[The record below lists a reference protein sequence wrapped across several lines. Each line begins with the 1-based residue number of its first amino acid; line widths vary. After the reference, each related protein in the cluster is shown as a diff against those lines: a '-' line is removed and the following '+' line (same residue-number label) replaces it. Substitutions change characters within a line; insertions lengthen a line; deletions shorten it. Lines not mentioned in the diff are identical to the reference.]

1 MRGDTVVGNDVWIGM
16 EAIIL
21 PGVKIGD
28 GSIVA
33 ARSVV
38 SHDVPPYSIVAGNP
52 GKVVK
57 ARFDAGTTRRLLAIA
72 WWNWP
77 VDKITRN
84 LNAIRGADIA
94 QLEAAA

>member
-1 MRGDTVVGNDVWIGM
+1 M

-33 ARSVV
+33 ARAVV
-38 SHDVPPYSIVAGNP
+38 SRNVPPYSVVAGDP

-57 ARFDAGTTRRLLAIA
+57 SRFDAGTVTRLLAVA

-77 VDKITRN
+77 VDKISRN
-84 LNAIRGADIA
+84 LDAIRGADIA
-94 QLEAAA
+94 RLEAAA

>member
-1 MRGDTVVGNDVWIGM
+1 
-16 EAIIL
+16 
-21 PGVKIGD
+21 
-28 GSIVA
+28 VA

-38 SHDVPPYSIVAGNP
+38 SHDVPPYSIVAGTP

-57 ARFDAGTTRRLLAIA
+57 ARFDAGTTRRLMAIA